1 MVLSMSRQKVVE
13 MDATILTEEDE
24 VCQASSLLYGKRV
37 VSQLNAMAVRPKNR
51 VDPHAEHAALTTM
64 AADDAPVYEAIG
76 DQQER

>member
-37 VSQLNAMAVRPKNR
+37 VSQLNAMAV
-51 VDPHAEHAALTTM
+51 
-64 AADDAPVYEAIG
+64 
-76 DQQER
+76 